1 VKFATLAPM
10 RRFLVQPDAGGR
22 ISGGYLYNQR
32 MVEHSPTA
40 AVITLVDVPVSV
52 AREHLAGMAAA
63 ADDVVLAD
71 SLFLYPERLGPFLA
85 LAARGVRVGMMLHA
99 LPSFIERAAAGHIS
113 HEPTA
118 TERTLLDQLD
128 LVVVSGPYLHEVLTG
143 RIAAPIAICLPGID
157 DAWRRTTPPA
167 EPAPAAR
174 ERELA
179 LLSVGA
185 VTPNKGFD
193 DVVDALALLGP
204 GPRVRW
210 RIAGSTDVDP
220 GYSAALRHRIER
232 AGLSGQVE
240 ILGQRPVDET
250 RSLFAGADVFV
261 LASYTEN
268 HPLTAVEALA
278 SCVPV
283 VAYAVGGLPAI
294 VRDGETGLLA
304 QVRDTDA
311 LARHLGRMLGDA
323 ALRQRMAM
331 RAWELRH
338 TLLSWPEAAAAL
350 SRALAR
356 RP

>member
-1 VKFATLAPM
+1 M

-32 MVEHSPTA
+32 MVEHAPA
-40 AVITLVDVPVSV
+40 AAAITLVDVPVEV
-52 AREHLAGMAAA
+52 APGHLAGMAATA
-63 ADDVVLAD
+63 GDVVLAD
-71 SLFLYPERLGPFLA
+71 SLFLHPERLAPFLA
-85 LAARGVRVGMMLHA
+85 LQARGVRVGMLLHA
-99 LPSFIERAAAGHIS
+99 LPSFIERAAAGQVS

-118 TERTLLDQLD
+118 TERALLDQLD
-128 LVVVSGPYLHEVLTG
+128 LVVVPGPYLHAVLG
-143 RIAAPIAICLPGID
+143 PRIGAPIAICLPGID
-157 DAWRRTTPPA
+157 DAWRRVAPPA
-167 EPAPAAR
+167 PPAHAG
-174 ERELA
+174 RELA

-193 DVVDALALLGP
+193 DVVDALARLPLGP
-204 GPRVRW
+204 PGPPGPHVRW

-220 GYSAALRHRIER
+220 GYSAHLRRRIER
-232 AGLSGQVE
+232 AGLSAQVE
-240 ILGQRPVDET
+240 ILGQRFVDET
-250 RSLFAGADVFV
+250 RALFAAADVFV

-268 HPLTAVEALA
+268 HPLTALEALA
-278 SCVPV
+278 SCVPT

-304 QVRDTDA
+304 EVRDVDA
-311 LARHLGRMLGDA
+311 LARHLGRLLGDA

-350 SRALAR
+350 AAALA
-356 RP
+356 PHA

>member
-1 VKFATLAPM
+1 M

-32 MVEHSPTA
+32 MVEHAPA
-40 AVITLVDVPVSV
+40 AAPITLVDVPVAV
-52 AREHLAGMAAA
+52 APGHLTAMDAG
-63 ADDVVLAD
+63 DVVLAD
-71 SLFLYPERLGPFLA
+71 SLFLHPERLAPFLA
-85 LAARGVRVGMMLHA
+85 LAARGVRVGMLLHA
-99 LPSFIERAAAGHIS
+99 LPSFIERAAAGQVS

-118 TERTLLDQLD
+118 SEAALLDQLD
-128 LVVVSGPYLHEVLTG
+128 LVVVPGPYLHGVLG
-143 RIAAPIAICLPGID
+143 PRIATPIAICLPGID
-157 DAWRRTTPPA
+157 DAWRRATPPA
-167 EPAPAAR
+167 APEAHPGRA
-174 ERELA
+174 LM

-193 DVVDALALLGP
+193 DVVDALARLAP
-204 GPRVRW
+204 GPHGPHVRW

-220 GYSAALRHRIER
+220 GYSAHLRRRIER

-250 RSLFAGADVFV
+250 RALFAAADVFV

-268 HPLTAVEALA
+268 HPLTALEALA
-278 SCVPV
+278 SCVPTI
-283 VAYAVGGLPAI
+283 AYAVGGLPVI

-304 QVRDTDA
+304 AVRDVDA
-311 LARHLGRMLGDA
+311 LARHLGRLLDDA

-338 TLLSWPEAAAAL
+338 SLLSWPEAAAAL
-350 SRALAR
+350 ALALA
-356 RP
+356 PQAS